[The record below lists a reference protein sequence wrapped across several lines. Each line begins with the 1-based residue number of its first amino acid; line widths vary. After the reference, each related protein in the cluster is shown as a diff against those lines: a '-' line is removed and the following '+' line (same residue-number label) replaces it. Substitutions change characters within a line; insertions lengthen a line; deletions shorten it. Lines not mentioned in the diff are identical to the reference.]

1 MIFCDNVL
9 FSSTRTCEIKTGDLF
24 SKQDEFV
31 LSLEA
36 EGGVAP
42 PAMWQDTSMS
52 VTVASSCD
60 QLLAHG
66 LELS

>member
-1 MIFCDNVL
+1 MPVHFSLRLLIPGMIFCDNVL

-42 PAMWQDTSMS
+42 PAM
-52 VTVASSCD
+52 
-60 QLLAHG
+60 
-66 LELS
+66 